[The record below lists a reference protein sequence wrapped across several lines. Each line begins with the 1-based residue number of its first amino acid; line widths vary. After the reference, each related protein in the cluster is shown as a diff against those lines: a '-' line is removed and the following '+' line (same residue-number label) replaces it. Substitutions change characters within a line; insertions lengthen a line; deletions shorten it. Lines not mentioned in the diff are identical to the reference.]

1 MKNKIKNR
9 IPHYKLRQKALKR
22 ANYRCER
29 CGETHNLHMHHIR
42 YPGTSLDDVVI
53 LCSYCHYLTHYGH
66 PPNTKKIT
74 KEKVEALCKEGKSLR
89 EIASVFQT
97 SYETIRQRL
106 IYWGLKTIG
115 RKHKRKKHKIV
126 KTTRR
131 RRYVAVGFDFDVLV
145 KLREIAYSRNT
156 TVTKLIENI
165 IVKEIK
171 GGKKWT

>member
-9 IPHYKLRQKALKR
+9 ISQYKLRQKALER
-22 ANYRCER
+22 ANYQCER

-89 EIASVFQT
+89 EMANIFQT
-97 SYETIRQRL
+97 SYETIRQKL
-106 IYWGLKTIG
+106 IRWKLKTIKKSKAHKKLQRAVSMDIEVWKAIKKLAG
-115 RKHKRKKHKIV
+115 RKNVSMARIIEEKLKKDEEIRKAMNEQQKKR
-126 KTTRR
+126 
-131 RRYVAVGFDFDVLV
+131 
-145 KLREIAYSRNT
+145 
-156 TVTKLIENI
+156 
-165 IVKEIK
+165 
-171 GGKKWT
+171 